1 MMNRVNIPVGWKSR
15 MFGWDALLWFAKA
28 DVRLM
33 TVYGVD
39 DDVLKRPLC
48 LLLSRPVLLRCWR
61 LICRY
66 VHKFRQ
72 PIKNHGT

>member
-1 MMNRVNIPVGWKSR
+1 MDAAYMNVPAGWKSR

-48 LLLSRPVLLRCWR
+48 LLLSRPVLLLLIQGGCWR
-61 LICRY
+61 LL
-66 VHKFRQ
+66 
-72 PIKNHGT
+72 